1 MSVTSRLKA
10 TKINGH
16 RKAFYRQRIPESSCV
31 RKENVDI
38 DILVT
43 SRNGEKFS
51 QNNFPFSYVGDNTS
65 SMLNR
70 GGIADLP
77 LLRTLAKSLTS
88 WEVIDCFVLLAYESL
103 AASRTF
109 LESLLA
115 CLNVTLES
123 EDLSFCYKQKKW
135 FLWTMAAVQAA
146 EKHGDVSDLTWYFL
160 SEIYRSTGTHSQN
173 SLAAN
178 MKTWQTWHGRLWL
191 MFNIHIKLFLAL
203 EKGENCQ
210 SHFSSGSHHLVKKS
224 PLAKFLITLHWGH
237 PPPCSSHNHPLLLFG
252 KPWSAMTRVIQFL
265 FKNLICIGS
274 RLRS

>member
-109 LESLLA
+109 LQSLLA

-146 EKHGDVSDLTWYFL
+146 DVWGLTWYFL
-160 SEIYRSTGTHSQN
+160 WGIYRSILPTTTPYCYLENPGV
-173 SLAAN
+173 
-178 MKTWQTWHGRLWL
+178 LWL
-191 MFNIHIKLFLAL
+191 ELFSFFLKILSVLAV
-203 EKGENCQ
+203 G
-210 SHFSSGSHHLVKKS
+210 
-224 PLAKFLITLHWGH
+224 WD
-237 PPPCSSHNHPLLLFG
+237 
-252 KPWSAMTRVIQFL
+252 
-265 FKNLICIGS
+265 
-274 RLRS
+274 LRIL

>member
-1 MSVTSRLKA
+1 
-10 TKINGH
+10 
-16 RKAFYRQRIPESSCV
+16 
-31 RKENVDI
+31 
-38 DILVT
+38 
-43 SRNGEKFS
+43 
-51 QNNFPFSYVGDNTS
+51 
-65 SMLNR
+65 
-70 GGIADLP
+70 
-77 LLRTLAKSLTS
+77 
-88 WEVIDCFVLLAYESL
+88 
-103 AASRTF
+103 
-109 LESLLA
+109 
-115 CLNVTLES
+115 
-123 EDLSFCYKQKKW
+123 
-135 FLWTMAAVQAA
+135 MAAVQAA
-146 EKHGDVSDLTWYFL
+146 DVWGLTWYFL
-160 SEIYRSTGTHSQN
+160 WGIYRSILTWTHSQN

-265 FKNLICIGS
+265 FKNLICTGR